1 MERTVPRRPDLATK
15 RAPRHRYLLLAV
27 IWSLPAAALCQT
39 LFPVLGGERAG
50 TTSMT
55 FLKIG
60 VNARAEGMAGAFV
73 AVADDPSCLYWNPAG
88 MVRMKRP
95 SGVLFN
101 FVEWVAQVQYGFF
114 YYGII
119 RY

>member
-1 MERTVPRRPDLATK
+1 MSRKTGKYLFTALVAS
-15 RAPRHRYLLLAV
+15 LLLVSQPSA
-27 IWSLPAAALCQT
+27 T
-39 LFPVLGGERAG
+39 NLFPVLGTERAG

-60 VNARAEGMAGAFV
+60 IGARAEGMAAGFV

-88 MVRMKRP
+88 MVRMRGK

-101 FVEWVAQVQYGFF
+101 F
-114 YYGII
+114 ID
-119 RY
+119 